1 MRNLRRIKLHFFYS
15 EHSINTDMTDADFA
29 ALCEALPRLEE
40 FDISHRVYNGENMD
54 MTPKATLQT
63 LLSLSRHCTGLQ
75 RLAISI
81 NASADVPAEESGKPH
96 QSRRLEQLK
105 SLDFANSRLSSTK
118 INDVVKF
125 LREVLPP
132 GYQCVLSAAGLRGTE
147 LQEGSTSIWDESL
160 SGQLDYW
167 FTLFETLQPG
177 YGDSDLG
184 EVVVSLGKLRSRNLL
199 KRVIGHGDDPL
210 KITAFKEKIKDATSA
225 ILLEITLETEVL
237 VEDIHTVVGNTQGVV
252 QEKSPVVEATR
263 VGVAGIERMGTNLL
277 PQITHSTL
285 LGSQKL
291 IERLGTGD
299 GGSAD
304 TGRDS
309 EERASLEGTRKAVL
323 AKIEQWMDDPAY
335 HKQHILWLKAPERK
349 KLTVLE
355 TARQLASQPDGS
367 LRASV
372 AAAVK
377 AEPNIAHSTTAY
389 QCWTLIHEPLLT
401 LNAKSTLAIV
411 FNGSDECEDNYASKL
426 VDLIGRDHHHLP
438 SRRPLLFGL
447 GSRTP
452 HYHRPINTRST
463 EELARDTRCRSNSDQ
478 QHDPASF
485 LPSEQGPIQANV
497 KKIPTTVLSW
507 LGSVVTFPDGD
518 DTATSGW
525 TQFLHQSFV
534 DFPITKHPC
543 HDHLLLIIPGQQ
555 EQMVTEC
562 LQRMCGLKQNICHLS
577 DPSLLNSEGDDMTE
591 RIRNY
596 ISPALQYACL
606 YWGNHLSETMIL
618 KKERAE
624 LYSLLEEFV
633 KHKMLNWVEVMG
645 LLGKIKEA
653 ASLVRSVE
661 IWVTV
666 CWYTTSSYDYAD
678 EG

>member
-1 MRNLRRIKLHFFYS
+1 
-15 EHSINTDMTDADFA
+15 
-29 ALCEALPRLEE
+29 
-40 FDISHRVYNGENMD
+40 MD

-81 NASADVPAEESGKPH
+81 NASADVPTEESRKPH

-263 VGVAGIERMGTNLL
+263 VGVAGIER
-277 PQITHSTL
+277 
-285 LGSQKL
+285 SQKL

-335 HKQHILWLKAPERK
+335 HKQHILSGGVWKEVPRARASNRLGACFYSACGKPERK